1 MISRRGLLA
10 GFAASAA
17 GVLVPRAPAIVRSTS
32 LMPVRPLE
40 DFLVYSVSYRHVG
53 VFGDTFVA
61 RAWWHAATK
70 RWYQPVAEHEYD
82 RDRPS
87 GMWMRRNGTYFASDV
102 DGSGDGWEQRRVEV
116 PVLRTMELCEV
127 KFGSRG
133 SIEMVTKEIDL

>member
-1 MISRRGLLA
+1 VISRRGLLA

-40 DFLVYSVSYRHVG
+40 DFLVYPVSYRQVG
-53 VFGDTFVA
+53 VLGDTFVA
-61 RAWWHAATK
+61 RGWWNALTK
-70 RWYQPVAEHEYD
+70 EWYQPVAEHEYD

-87 GMWMRRNGTYFASDV
+87 GFWTRRNGTYFASDV
-102 DGSGDGWEQRRVEV
+102 DRSGNGWEQRRVEV
-116 PVLRTMELCEV
+116 QVLRTSELHAV

-133 SIEMVTKEIDL
+133 SIEIVTKELA